1 MSGDEEDDSNKKA
14 KEASKSPAEEVG
26 AEDLFGDDLSVSSED
41 ESDKAAKKKV
51 IDSDGDDVARYDD
64 DDGSN
69 KRRAV
74 IGSDSEDEKD
84 GEMEKPKDIVMEKPE
99 EEQIPET
106 RIDVEVPK
114 INTDLGKEIHFV
126 KLPNFLSMESR
137 PFDPETYEDEMD
149 DENSQQDEEGRTR
162 LKLKVENTI
171 RWRQKF
177 DKDLNVVRESNARI
191 VKWSDGSYSL
201 HLGNEIF
208 DVYKQPLQS
217 DFNHLFI
224 RQGTGL
230 QGQAV
235 FKTKL
240 SFRPHSV
247 DSHTHKK
254 MTLSMAD
261 RSTKSN
267 QIKVISHV
275 GNNPDE
281 GRWEK
286 MKREEQSLRMAMR
299 NVSSKNR
306 VWIFLI
312 FLYIACN
319 IFMSGKREGG
329 E

>member
-1 MSGDEEDDSNKKA
+1 MQLSDNEDDGDNKKA
-14 KEASKSPAEEVG
+14 KDGSASPAEEVG

-41 ESDKAAKKKV
+41 DDDKAAKKKV
-51 IDSDGDDVARYDD
+51 IGSDGDDVARYDD
-64 DDGSN
+64 DGD

-74 IGSDSEDEKD
+74 IGSDSEDD
-84 GEMEKPKDIVMEKPE
+84 QEKPKEKEPARYDDKPE
-99 EEQIPET
+99 EEPVPET

-137 PFDPETYEDEMD
+137 AFDPDNYEDEMD
-149 DENSQQDEEGRTR
+149 DDNSQQDEEGRTR

-171 RWRQKF
+171 RWRQYY
-177 DKDLNVVRESNARI
+177 DKDGNVQKQSNARV

-208 DVYKQPLQS
+208 DVYNQPLQS

-235 FKTKL
+235 FRTKL
-240 SFRPHSV
+240 SFRPHST
-247 DSHTHKK
+247 DSQTHKK

-261 RSTKSN
+261 RSSKTN
-267 QIKVISHV
+267 QIKVISMV
-275 GNNPDE
+275 GADPDVNRW
-281 GRWEK
+281 GRIK
-286 MKREEQSLRMAMR
+286 AEESALRQSLR
-299 NVSSKNR
+299 NDGKN
-306 VWIFLI
+306 
-312 FLYIACN
+312 
-319 IFMSGKREGG
+319 KRA
-329 E
+329 